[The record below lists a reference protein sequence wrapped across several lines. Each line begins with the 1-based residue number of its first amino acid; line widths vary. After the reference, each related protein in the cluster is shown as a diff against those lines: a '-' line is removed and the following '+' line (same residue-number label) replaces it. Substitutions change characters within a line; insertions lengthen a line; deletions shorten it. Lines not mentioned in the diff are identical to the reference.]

1 MRYARF
7 ARFLVVGGLAAGV
20 NVLARYLLD
29 PCMSYSAAIV
39 LAYLAG
45 MATAFLLAKWFV
57 FEASGSHALSEFAR
71 FGVVNVAAVAQVWVV
86 SVGLAEWFF
95 PWIGL
100 QAHRYDIAHV
110 VGVAVPAVTSYFGH
124 KYYSFA
130 RRGQ

>member
-29 PCMSYSAAIV
+29 PYMSYSAAIV

-45 MATAFLLAKWFV
+45 MATAFLLAKLFV
-57 FEASGSHALSEFAR
+57 FEASGAHALAEFAR

-86 SVGLAEWFF
+86 SVGLAEWFL
-95 PWIGL
+95 PWIGV
-100 QAHRYDIAHV
+100 QTYRYDIAHV

-130 RRGQ
+130 RRQP